1 MTGEGGWEKEGG
13 GRIGGGREG
22 RRREAVNYTLRA
34 CQIRTVFLNS
44 VLKHGAWHAPDRA
57 YFSLTRGSICKHS
70 SVIPRCDIAD
80 EATRSVLVDIHL
92 AGERVKGAIKD
103 VLLLP

>member
-1 MTGEGGWEKEGG
+1 M
-13 GRIGGGREG
+13 GGGREG
-22 RRREAVNYTLRA
+22 RRSEAVNYTLPD
-34 CQIRTVFLNS
+34 QNS
-44 VLKHGAWHAPDRA
+44 VSEHCIKPRSMLCPRQA

-80 EATRSVLVDIHL
+80 EATCSVPVDIHL